1 MKKLFILLTALTVC
15 AFANAKDDLLIVEE
29 GSPEF
34 WTETGK
40 LATVSIDWSNTVVV
54 EWDNKGKVKNNFGTI
69 EQYNRSKGEDF
80 VRDWPNVQQVVE
92 NQAASWAN
100 YVNKKKGLK
109 VISPMSPMMFEAM
122 KNMDEKQKKELTK
135 DWSKL
140 EKKGTLYRDYS
151 EAAYDIFFAIDTID
165 MGNAGASVFRTAFG
179 EAQYNGG
186 AEIVGTMEVRDHA
199 TQNIVCKMHMNHVK
213 GLGTYSET
221 ARMYNVFWRLWQ
233 DALPTLIKSLS
244 KKKK

>member
-54 EWDNKGKVKNNFGTI
+54 EWDGKGKVKNNFGTI

-92 NQAASWAN
+92 IHASSWAN

-109 VISPMSPMMFEAM
+109 IISPLSPTMFEAM
-122 KNMDEKQKKELTK
+122 KSMNEQQKKELTK
-135 DWSKL
+135 DWPKQ
-140 EKKGTLYRDYS
+140 EKRGALYREYS
-151 EAAYDIFFAIDTID
+151 EATYDIIYTVDSVD
-165 MGNAGASVFRTAFG
+165 MGNAAAAAFAG
-179 EAQYNGG
+179 LATPYQGG
-186 AEIVGTMEVRDHA
+186 AEMVGTFEVRNRA
-199 TQNIVCKMHMNHVK
+199 TQQVVCKMHMNHVK
-213 GLGTYSET
+213 GRGTYSET
-221 ARMYNVFWRLWQ
+221 ARLQFMFSRLYD